1 MVNHDDRP
9 RTGDKPL
16 NTLTDSAS
24 EPLWHVLGVGAM
36 GCLWAARLWQHP
48 PLQQRVALLLR
59 SAVTLADYRQHGGLT
74 LEAPAGGAP
83 LQVPVAAEQVSMPGP
98 ALRNLLV
105 ATKAQDVAAALVGVQ
120 HRLDACTRIV
130 LLQNGVRV
138 QREITVQYGAD
149 RVWCLS
155 TSHGAWRRSPWH
167 VVHAGAGSAWLGQLT
182 HADAAQRRALLALL
196 PEQAMQVRG
205 DADIAVRLWQKFA
218 VNCAVNALTVVH
230 DCANGELLHR
240 PAARQTLDALIE
252 EIDGLLRALP
262 PAPTL
267 PDLRVSVHEVLA
279 ATAANLSSTLQ
290 DARAGRATELDHLNG
305 YLLSLAAQHGLAAPL
320 NAQLLQA
327 VAQRTG
333 ASSS

>member
-1 MVNHDDRP
+1 MVNHDDRS

-24 EPLWHVLGVGAM
+24 EPLWHVLGAGAM

-48 PLQQRVALLLR
+48 PLGERVTLLLR
-59 SAVTLADYRQHGGLT
+59 SEKALADYREHGALA
-74 LEAPAGGAP
+74 LEAPAGGAVV
-83 LQVPVAAEQVSMPGP
+83 QVPVAAERVSVPGP

-105 ATKAQDVAAALVGVQ
+105 ATKSQDVANALASVQ
-120 HRLDACTRIV
+120 HRLEADTRIV

-138 QREITVQYGAD
+138 QREITAQYGPD

-167 VVHAGAGSAWLGQLT
+167 VVHAGAGTAWLGQL
-182 HADAAQRRALLALL
+182 AASDSAQARALLNLL
-196 PEQAMQVRG
+196 PAQAMHVG
-205 DADIAVRLWQKFA
+205 IDAHIASRLWQKFA
-218 VNCAVNALTVVH
+218 VNCSVNALTVVH

-240 PAARQTLDALIE
+240 PAARQTLDALID
-252 EIDGLLRALP
+252 EIATLLQALP
-262 PAPTL
+262 EVPAL
-267 PDLRVSVHEVLA
+267 PDLHASVHEVLT
-279 ATAANLSSTLQ
+279 ATASNISSTLQ

-305 YLLSLAAQHGLAAPL
+305 YLLNLASQHDLTAPL

>member
-9 RTGDKPL
+9 STGDKPL
-16 NTLTDSAS
+16 NTLTDSTS
-24 EPLWHVLGVGAM
+24 EPLWHVLGAGAM

-59 SAVTLADYRQHGGLT
+59 SAEALEDYRQQGGLT
-74 LEAPAGGAP
+74 LEAPAGGTA
-83 LQVPVAAEQVSMPGP
+83 LQVPVAAELVSAPGP
-98 ALRNLLV
+98 ALRHLLI
-105 ATKAQDVAAALVGVQ
+105 ATKAQDVTAALASVQ
-120 HRLDACTRIV
+120 HRLGSATRIV
-130 LLQNGVRV
+130 LLQNGVRA
-138 QREITVQYGAD
+138 QQQITAQYGAQ

-167 VVHAGAGSAWLGQLT
+167 VVHAGAGIGWLGQL
-182 HADAAQRRALLALL
+182 AGAEPGQLRALLALL

-230 DCANGELLHR
+230 DCANGELLQR
-240 PAARQTLDALIE
+240 PAARQTLEALID
-252 EIDGLLRALP
+252 EIDSLLRALP
-262 PAPTL
+262 EVPAL
-267 PDLRVSVHEVLA
+267 PDLHTSVQEVLT

-290 DARAGRATELDHLNG
+290 DARAGRPTELDHLNG
-305 YLLSLAAQHGLAAPL
+305 YLLRLARCHGLAAPL
-320 NAQLLQA
+320 NAQQLQA

-333 ASSS
+333 APGR